1 MQVLVT
7 GGTGFVGS
15 HSVHALQSAG
25 HRVRLLVRSRD
36 KAEFVFGDAQ
46 PAEVM
51 TGDVVD
57 PRAVAAALDGVDAVV
72 HCAAVV
78 ATQARRAR
86 EVLDT
91 NLRSVELVVGG
102 AAHRGIDRI
111 TYISSVIALFA
122 PGAPIDEH
130 SPLGATRSAY
140 AKSKV
145 DSERFVRRLQEQ
157 GASICTLYPPGV
169 IGPDDPG
176 LSEGNHAIRAFLT
189 QLMLDTATGFEV
201 VDVRDLAAII
211 ATSVTR
217 GQPGRHIVSGRYLTW
232 SELIALFDDLTGRRV
247 RRVRIKGARLRALGR
262 LGDRINN
269 IVPFDFPLSREAI
282 EYATQ
287 WPGTVRSPTL
297 DAAGL
302 RFRSAHDIY
311 ADTIRW
317 LHRARHVTSRQAGRL
332 ASYT

>member
-46 PAEVM
+46 PAEVT

-102 AAHRGIDRI
+102 AAHRGIGRI
-111 TYISSVIALFA
+111 TYISKC
-122 PGAPIDEH
+122 H
-130 SPLGATRSAY
+130 
-140 AKSKV
+140 
-145 DSERFVRRLQEQ
+145 
-157 GASICTLYPPGV
+157 C
-169 IGPDDPG
+169 
-176 LSEGNHAIRAFLT
+176 AF
-189 QLMLDTATGFEV
+189 
-201 VDVRDLAAII
+201 
-211 ATSVTR
+211 
-217 GQPGRHIVSGRYLTW
+217 
-232 SELIALFDDLTGRRV
+232 
-247 RRVRIKGARLRALGR
+247 
-262 LGDRINN
+262 
-269 IVPFDFPLSREAI
+269 
-282 EYATQ
+282 
-287 WPGTVRSPTL
+287 
-297 DAAGL
+297 
-302 RFRSAHDIY
+302 
-311 ADTIRW
+311 
-317 LHRARHVTSRQAGRL
+317 RARRAN
-332 ASYT
+332 